1 MADKIPITVALH
13 GFAEER
19 EILMQSAFA
28 EADKWPT
35 PWQITNQLEQARVVI
50 VDLPSEEAY
59 GELDKLERDLPN
71 IEVVALSVKMP
82 PQAKW
87 HLERQVTGKVSIVK
101 FSQLVLK
108 IARSL
113 KQTVNEDAEAKPVL
127 LEQSVANDPISA
139 TDLISIA
146 DDNFEK
152 ELNDFQPFFN
162 TLDSILESKP
172 HEKRKRFNES

>member
-19 EILMQSAFA
+19 EIIVRSAFA
-28 EADKWPT
+28 EAEKWPT
-35 PWQITNQLEQARVVI
+35 PWQITKQLEQARVVI

-59 GELDKLERDLPN
+59 CELDKLERDLPN
-71 IEVVALSVKMP
+71 AEVVALSATMP

-113 KQTVNEDAEAKPVL
+113 KQTVKEDAEAKPVL
-127 LEQSVANDPISA
+127 LEQSAGNDAISSA
-139 TDLISIA
+139 ELISMA
-146 DDNFEK
+146 DDDFEQ
-152 ELNDFQPFFN
+152 ESNDFQPFFN
-162 TLDSILESKP
+162 TLDSILESKS

>member
-19 EILMQSAFA
+19 EIIMQSAFA
-28 EADKWPT
+28 EADKWST
-35 PWQITNQLEQARVVI
+35 PWQITKQLDQARVVI
-50 VDLPSEEAY
+50 VDLPNEEAY
-59 GELDKLERDLPN
+59 EEFDKLERDLPN
-71 IEVVALSVKMP
+71 AEVVALSVNMP

-87 HLERQVTGKVSIVK
+87 YLERQTTGKVSIVK

-113 KQTVNEDAEAKPVL
+113 KQTVIEDSEAKPVL
-127 LEQSVANDPISA
+127 LDQSVVNDPISA
-139 TDLISIA
+139 ADLIPTA
-146 DDNFEK
+146 DDDFEQ
-152 ELNDFQPFFN
+152 ELNDFQPFFT

>member
-19 EILMQSAFA
+19 EIIMQSAFA

-35 PWQITNQLEQARVVI
+35 PWQITKQLEQARVVI
-50 VDLPSEEAY
+50 VYLPSEEAY
-59 GELDKLERDLPN
+59 GELDKLGRDLPN
-71 IEVVALSVKMP
+71 AEVVALSAKIP

-113 KQTVNEDAEAKPVL
+113 KQTVNEDAEAKSGL
-127 LEQSVANDPISA
+127 LEPVINDPIPA
-139 TDLISIA
+139 ADLISVA
-146 DDNFEK
+146 DDDFEQ
-152 ELNDFQPFFN
+152 EFNDFQPFFT
-162 TLDSILESKP
+162 TLDTLLESKP